1 MSRSHLPPG
10 IPEGTDPRMIIDDGI
25 NPPYVASGRPYVP
38 PARPAAPAV
47 APSPAAGKPTYKKVT
62 TSDVVIQTATWGL
75 LFLVLFFGG
84 IAAVANS
91 ALWGLIGIAGGLY
104 FAYRIIDLWIG
115 FITLKRAGQIS
126 DSD

>member
-10 IPEGTDPRMIIDDGI
+10 IPEGTDPRMIVDDGI
-25 NPPYVASGRPYVP
+25 NPPYVATDRPYVP
-38 PARPAAPAV
+38 PARPAAPAA
-47 APSPAAGKPTYKKVT
+47 APSPAAGKPRKEVT
-62 TSDVVIQTATWGL
+62 TSDVVIQTLTWGM

-104 FAYRIIDLWIG
+104 FGWRIIDLWIG
-115 FITLKRAGQIS
+115 YIALKREGQI
-126 DSD
+126 

>member
-1 MSRSHLPPG
+1 MRQADRGLAPKNQEKRHVQITPAPG
-10 IPEGTDPRMIIDDGI
+10 IPEGTDPATIVDDGI
-25 NPPYVASGRPYVP
+25 NPPYVASDRPYVP
-38 PARPAAPAV
+38 PTRPAAPAV

-91 ALWGLIGIAGGLY
+91 ALWA
-104 FAYRIIDLWIG
+104 
-115 FITLKRAGQIS
+115 
-126 DSD
+126 